1 MLEPPELTKFHHRM
15 AEAQGLDLYGKYS
28 ENEAAKALDLSVV
41 SLRRLRSSGEIEF
54 VRVSPR
60 KICFFGFQLIQC
72 LLNAVESAPCPDITQ
87 TNRSKSE
94 SSGFQ
99 SAPRVKRGTEHG
111 LTAKLDKHAALA
123 SAHRILTR
131 PSKH

>member
-1 MLEPPELTKFHHRM
+1 MKDLPNLTEFHKKL
-15 AEAQGLDLYGKYS
+15 AIAQGLDLYAKYD
-28 ENEAAKALDLSVV
+28 EEQAAKALDLSVV
-41 SLRRLRSSGEIEF
+41 SLRRLRGKGEIDF

-72 LLNAVESAPCPDITQ
+72 LINAVESETCPDT
-87 TNRSKSE
+87 TPKSHSKSE
-94 SSGFQ
+94 SSGFR
-99 SAPRVKRGTEHG
+99 SAPRVKRGTGHG